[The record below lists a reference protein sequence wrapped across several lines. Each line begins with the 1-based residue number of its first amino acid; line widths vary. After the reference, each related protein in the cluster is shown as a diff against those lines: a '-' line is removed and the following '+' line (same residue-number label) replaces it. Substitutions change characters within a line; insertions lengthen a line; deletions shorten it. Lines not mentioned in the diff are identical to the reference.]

1 MIVGSHPDWRVMCRC
16 NGPMTSPQADKKNEW
31 RPVYIADDDD
41 ALSKVPRVTAA
52 FWIVKIFATT
62 LGETGGDALSMQLN
76 LGYAVST
83 LIFLAFFLVTLT
95 AQVRSKHYHPLFYWA
110 VVVATT
116 TVGTTTSD
124 YLDRTVGLGYVKSSA
139 LELALVIAILIAWHY
154 STGKI
159 AVDHVTD
166 RKNEIFYW
174 VTILVSNTLGT
185 ALGDFVATTT
195 GLGFEGGALV
205 FAGMLIVVG
214 ALYFLTKMPRSVLF
228 WAAYVLT
235 RPLGATL
242 GDILTKPNAQG
253 GLNLSRIMSSL
264 VIAVIMTIII
274 ASTSLRKR
282 GWRHAATAAQ

>member
-1 MIVGSHPDWRVMCRC
+1 
-16 NGPMTSPQADKKNEW
+16 MTAIQENQRAGATSTYADN
-31 RPVYIADDDD
+31 DDDP
-41 ALSKVPRVTAA
+41 LSKVPQVTLA

-95 AQVRSKHYHPLFYWA
+95 AQVASKHYHPLFYWA

-139 LELALVIAILIAWHY
+139 FELGLVIAVLIAWHY
-154 STGKI
+154 STGQI
-159 AVDHVTD
+159 AVDHVTT

-174 VTILVSNTLGT
+174 VTILVSNTLVT

-205 FAGMLIVVG
+205 FAGALAVVA
-214 ALYFLTKMPRSVLF
+214 ALYFATKLPHSVLF

-242 GDILTKPNAQG
+242 GDILTKPHNQG

-264 VIAVIMTIII
+264 VIAAIMALLI

-282 GWRHAATAAQ
+282 GWRHVTTETQ

>member
-1 MIVGSHPDWRVMCRC
+1 MCQRKS
-16 NGPMTSPQADKKNEW
+16 PMTAIPQNQKVSEQQTY
-31 RPVYIADDDD
+31 VIDDDD
-41 ALSKVPRVTAA
+41 PLSKVPQVTVA

-83 LIFLAFFLVTLT
+83 LIFLAFFLVTLG
-95 AQVRSKHYHPLFYWA
+95 AQVGSKHYHPIFYWA

-124 YLDRTVGLGYVKSSA
+124 YLDRTVGLGYVRSSA
-139 LELALVIAILIAWHY
+139 FELGLVVAVLVAWHY
-154 STGKI
+154 STGQI
-159 AVDHVTD
+159 ATDHVTT

-174 VTILVSNTLGT
+174 VTILISNTLGT

-205 FAGMLIVVG
+205 FAGALVIVAG
-214 ALYFLTKMPRSVLF
+214 LYFLTKMPRSVLF

-242 GDILTKPNAQG
+242 GDVLTKPNADG

-282 GWRHAATAAQ
+282 GWRHVAIETQ

>member
-1 MIVGSHPDWRVMCRC
+1 M
-16 NGPMTSPQADKKNEW
+16 
-31 RPVYIADDDD
+31 
-41 ALSKVPRVTAA
+41 
-52 FWIVKIFATT
+52 
-62 LGETGGDALSMQLN
+62 
-76 LGYAVST
+76 ST
-83 LIFLAFFLVTLT
+83 LIFLAFFLITLG
-95 AQVRSKHYHPLFYWA
+95 AQIASNHYHPLFYWA

-124 YLDRTVGLGYVKSSA
+124 YLDRSVGLGYVKSSA
-139 LELALVIAILIAWHY
+139 FELGLVIAVLVAWHY

-159 AVDHVTD
+159 EVDHVTN

-174 VTILVSNTLGT
+174 LTILVSNTLGT

-205 FAGMLIVVG
+205 FAGLLAVVG
-214 ALYFLTKMPRSVLF
+214 GLYFLTALPRSLLF

-242 GDILTKPNAQG
+242 GDVLTKPNAEG
-253 GLNLSRIMSSL
+253 GLNLSRIASSL
-264 VIAVIMTIII
+264 VIAAIMTILI

-282 GWRHAATAAQ
+282 GWRQVAIETQ

>member
-1 MIVGSHPDWRVMCRC
+1 
-16 NGPMTSPQADKKNEW
+16 MTTLLATERAASSTLRD
-31 RPVYIADDDD
+31 VDDSDE
-41 ALSKVPRVTAA
+41 LSKVPQVTLA
-52 FWIVKIFATT
+52 FWVVKIFATT

-83 LIFLAFFLVTLT
+83 LIFLAFFLVTLA

-124 YLDRTVGLGYVKSSA
+124 YFDRTLGLGYVKSSA
-139 LELALVIAILIAWHY
+139 ILLALVIAMLFLWRRT
-154 STGKI
+154 TGAI
-159 AVDHVTD
+159 RVDHITT
-166 RKNEIFYW
+166 RKDEIFYW
-174 VTILVSNTLGT
+174 VTILISNTLGT

-205 FAGMLIVVG
+205 FAGLIALVG
-214 ALYFLTKMPRSVLF
+214 VAHYKTRISTSVLF

-242 GDILTKPNAQG
+242 GDILTKPHNQG
-253 GLNLSRIMSSL
+253 GLNLSRISSSL
-264 VIAVIMTIII
+264 VIALIMVILISM
-274 ASTSLRKR
+274 TSLRKR
-282 GWRHAATAAQ
+282 ASSV